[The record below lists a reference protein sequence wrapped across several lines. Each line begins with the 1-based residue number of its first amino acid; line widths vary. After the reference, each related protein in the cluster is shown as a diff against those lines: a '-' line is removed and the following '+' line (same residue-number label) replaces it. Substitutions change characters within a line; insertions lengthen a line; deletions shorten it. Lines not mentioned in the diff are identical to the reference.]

1 MRILTFCT
9 CCLIASTFC
18 VASCTSIEKKADPI
32 RLNAFESIFDTSSF
46 EGSILI
52 WDYHQ
57 GKYYSNDFERSATG
71 FLPASTFKIPNSIIA
86 LETGNANLDDF
97 IFRWDGERRAFSSWE
112 KDLTLKEAFRVSC
125 VPCYQELARKAGT
138 DSMRHYLG
146 RLGYPGMVFDSSTVD
161 NFWLE
166 GPSAI
171 SAFEQVDFLKRF
183 YFQDLPI
190 SEKTWL
196 DMKEVLLLESNDNY
210 KLSAKTGLAM
220 RDLPYIGWLVGYW
233 EEGEKLYFFATN
245 LQTDAAEKLDLLIP
259 ARLELTKAALNEIR
273 GMKQ

>member
-1 MRILTFCT
+1 MNTL
-9 CCLIASTFC
+9 
-18 VASCTSIEKKADPI
+18 TSIIGSLTLISFGISSCKVIDNNKDLS
-32 RLNAFESIFDTSSF
+32 RQTAFQSIFDTSSLK
-46 EGSILI
+46 GSVLI
-52 WDYHQ
+52 WDYYE
-57 GKYYSNDFERSATG
+57 GKYFSNDFERSATG
-71 FLPASTFKIPNSIIA
+71 FLPASTFKIPNSIIG
-86 LETGNANLDDF
+86 LELGNVDIENS
-97 IFRWDGERRAFSSWE
+97 IFKWDGQKRTFPSWE
-112 KDLTLKEAFRVSC
+112 KDLSLKEAFRVSC

-138 DSMRHYLG
+138 DSMRQYLG

-245 LQTDAAEKLDLLIP
+245 LQTDAAEKFELLIP